1 MWNDGYSK
9 EQPWLNYY
17 NSYERMHC
25 CFGDPGMDPDQ
36 TDEDTDF
43 LTADDLD
50 RQAKEEAAAMA
61 AELEDYE
68 GLSRTGSNVDEYD
81 NVIGTD
87 RDGGYSQG
95 LDYNDYVDMGVFDYQ
110 AAESR
115 ANDQRIADEIVENQS
130 ALGRDVNV
138 TLDKEGNFVYDGADA
153 FIAALE
159 EMGKGASYLSQ
170 NIGIGSAIS
179 ALARELGITEKE
191 VEEQVNPKAIQQ
203 TAQNLTIAGLPP
215 ASLDVPIPDPRRA
228 EVKVTK
234 LGTPDN
240 LLSPAQKAEIN
251 AIMAND
257 VNINTNEVDG
267 RIAAEDALIAESL
280 AETQARQPMSLAGM
294 AAIEGRT
301 KNTND
306 NFDRFDRDRE
316 TLAGVNVMNMD
327 DFIQQPGYG
336 GAALGGMTDAEL
348 QAGYA
353 QKAPN
358 MNSVIQ
364 PTSKGRYAQGVHT
377 INTPFGPITFDSRDS
392 AMTTGSEVDSYEPP
406 IIKPSSDTPPVPP
419 IPTATELPA
428 MQAYFERLG
437 IGPATPA
444 INPSIA
450 SYAEAYGIPYAKAA
464 EMFASPSVPK
474 PLLDKPILF
483 AASGGGLRSLME
495 YS

>member
-25 CFGDPGMDPDQ
+25 CFGDADMDADA
-36 TDEDTDF
+36 TSEDTNF
-43 LTADDLD
+43 VTADDLD

-68 GLSRTGSNVDEYD
+68 GLSRTGSNVDEYAD
-81 NVIGTD
+81 VIGTD

-130 ALGRDVNV
+130 ALGRAVDV
-138 TLDKEGNFVYDGADA
+138 TLDKEGNFVYEGADA
-153 FIAALE
+153 FTAALGE
-159 EMGKGASYLSQ
+159 IGKGASYLSQ

-191 VEEQVNPKAIQQ
+191 VEEQVAPQARQQ
-203 TAQNLTIAGLPP
+203 TDQNLTLAGPPP
-215 ASLDVPIPDPRRA
+215 ASLDVPIPGPRRA
-228 EVKVTK
+228 EVKVTE
-234 LGTPDN
+234 LGTPFN

-294 AAIEGRT
+294 SAIEGMQGPSPAAS
-301 KNTND
+301 NT
-306 NFDRFDRDRE
+306 
-316 TLAGVNVMNMD
+316 
-327 DFIQQPGYG
+327 
-336 GAALGGMTDAEL
+336 
-348 QAGYA
+348 
-353 QKAPN
+353 
-358 MNSVIQ
+358 NSVIQ
-364 PTSKGRYAQGVHT
+364 PTSEGRYAQGVHT
-377 INTPFGPITFDSRDS
+377 INTPLGPITFDSRDS

-428 MQAYFERLG
+428 IQAYFERLG

-444 INPSIA
+444 LNPSI
-450 SYAEAYGIPYAKAA
+450 STYAEAYGIPYAKAA
-464 EMFASPSVPK
+464 EMFARPSVP
-474 PLLDKPILF
+474 
-483 AASGGGLRSLME
+483 AMGGGGLRSLME